1 MSGLQFSIAT
11 VLKISDE
18 DTIFL
23 LSLEKT
29 QCMPKDAHKEWI
41 LCEEEN
47 KNKETTGYEFYI
59 FAFQL

>member
-1 MSGLQFSIAT
+1 MPGLQFSIAT

-29 QCMPKDAHKEWI
+29 QCMPKDAHKE
-41 LCEEEN
+41 
-47 KNKETTGYEFYI
+47 
-59 FAFQL
+59 